1 MRWPFIFVAIPF
13 KGEIPLLLEC
23 VNSLFP
29 SYIKGFAYSMVLWDD
44 GSTDEELN
52 SLYFSLPQEVGIP
65 IVKHDNVGYT
75 QAIFNIFED
84 VLKNRSEFDYILL
97 MNSDVKFRKNTLYS
111 LVSRMLSNVNVAAV
125 GCKVLKYGTTEIA
138 HTGTRLENGEIVDP
152 YCGLEE
158 NDPRTCFVER
168 RLWVNGCCVL
178 YNAKIL
184 RKLNLN
190 FDLHFKPAYF
200 EEADLMTKLVL
211 RGYSVL
217 YDPRAVI
224 EHVINATMGKEKEK
238 YEKIFWENWEKY
250 LERWKPYFSS
260 KQLQF

>member
-125 GCKVLKYGTTEIA
+125 GCKVLKYGTT
-138 HTGTRLENGEIVDP
+138 D
-152 YCGLEE
+152 
-158 NDPRTCFVER
+158 
-168 RLWVNGCCVL
+168 
-178 YNAKIL
+178 
-184 RKLNLN
+184 
-190 FDLHFKPAYF
+190 
-200 EEADLMTKLVL
+200 
-211 RGYSVL
+211 
-217 YDPRAVI
+217 
-224 EHVINATMGKEKEK
+224 
-238 YEKIFWENWEKY
+238 
-250 LERWKPYFSS
+250 
-260 KQLQF
+260 